1 MIRVGIMGLGQIAHR
16 VAKGI
21 CYAENAE
28 LHAVGSR
35 SLEKARAFQ
44 GLYGAKRIHDSYE
57 KLLQDPQVEMVYI
70 CTPNHL
76 HFEHIQSALH
86 HGKHVLCEKPLVANA
101 QQLKECFQL
110 ARSSNLFLMEA
121 EKTLFTPL
129 NRKLKQLVEEGMIG
143 QLQYVEGSYS
153 YPIDVSEMKEDHWCF
168 SKEAGGSV
176 YDVGVYPICY
186 ANWFSNGR
194 ITSIQAV
201 KDCAAQGYDM
211 FTQALLTYDNGVIAS
226 VRSGWKQWMDNR
238 GVLYGSE
245 GSIETENFWKNTR
258 AIVNKNGIST
268 PIEVEMKSDFTGEV
282 EHAAACIEQ
291 GLLESPIL
299 GERQSMEIMKV
310 LEYVKFL

>member
-1 MIRVGIMGLGQIAHR
+1 
-16 VAKGI
+16 
-21 CYAENAE
+21 
-28 LHAVGSR
+28 
-35 SLEKARAFQ
+35 
-44 GLYGAKRIHDSYE
+44 
-57 KLLQDPQVEMVYI
+57 MVYI

-76 HFEHIQSALH
+76 HFEHIQNALR

-101 QQLKECFQL
+101 EQLKECFQL

-129 NRKLKQLVEEGMIG
+129 NRKLKQLVKEGVIG
-143 QLQYVEGSYS
+143 QLRYVEGSYS
-153 YPIDVSEMKEDHWCF
+153 YPIDLSEMKEDHWCF

-186 ANWFSNGR
+186 ANWFSDGC
-194 ITSIQAV
+194 ISDIQAV
-201 KDCAAQGYDM
+201 KDCAAGGYDM

-238 GVLYGSE
+238 GVLYGSK

-258 AIVNKNGIST
+258 AILKRDGICT
-268 PIEVEMKSDFTGEV
+268 PIEVDMKSDFTGEV
-282 EHAAACIEQ
+282 EHAAACIQQ

-310 LEYVKFL
+310 LEYVKSL